1 MTSAINHLTPEQ
13 IALHVRNLQA
23 IGDRLEAAGDPDW
36 LPIARAAMT
45 LEAMRIGAADI
56 VHESTPMWIG
66 IDMGTGDR
74 TVHGGSHHA

>member
-1 MTSAINHLTPEQ
+1 MPSAINHLTPEQ
-13 IALHVRNLQA
+13 IAGHVRNLQA

-56 VHESTPMWIG
+56 VHDSQPVWIG

-74 TVHGGSHHA
+74 TVFGGRHHA